1 MALVNCVECGK
12 EISDKA
18 RWCPQCGYPYEEQRK
33 GEGAHEKELERT
45 VFSEMWRKRYTIV
58 GMLALVMLL
67 LIAVSFCSVV
77 LTTGHH

>member
-18 RWCPQCGYPYEEQRK
+18 RWCPQCGYPYEERRSV
-33 GEGAHEKELERT
+33 ETAHEKASGRT
-45 VFSEMWRKRYTIV
+45 FFSEMWRKRYTIV

-77 LTTGHH
+77 LTGHR